1 MATRAIIRNRSV
13 EGEFI
18 NTFRNFGFKKSAAL
32 NQWNWGPRLTAT
44 IFDSVQAARTFALV
58 LYQKC
63 IKQNNCT
70 N

>member
-18 NTFRNFGFKKSAAL
+18 NTSRNFGFKKSAAL

-44 IFDSVQAARTFALV
+44 GCGYRAPEGVPCEGNPHRH
-58 LYQKC
+58 
-63 IKQNNCT
+63 
-70 N
+70 